1 VSTEHEDQDEP
12 LTARE
17 EQRADQIAKA
27 KEDKDRPDITLRV
40 LLAKA
45 RAKVGINISDQQALS
60 AISAEAIA
68 WQKCQAVDA
77 PYDPESMLSFVEMT
91 PHLQPCIEAY
101 CQNIDGFGHYADVV
115 EPWMENLSSEEAQ
128 TAIRAALEIEAWLTA
143 RDATTEAQR
152 TNENAEETQPAE
164 VTEEEVNAA
173 RDALETDIRRE
184 RYLFDAWFKS
194 CVSDSSFV
202 MLRKKV
208 REDRES
214 HGWGCIEILRDGAGF
229 PRRLCYVPAY
239 TVRPI
244 VDTGEDNVKVTELDK
259 VTPLSKGSEI
269 TITRRFRRY
278 VQNVNGEWRYFR
290 SIGDPRI
297 VSNLSGV
304 VYTEEGD
311 KDSKKALERMFKAEP
326 DAVQAN
332 ELWWISRHSARTPCP
347 GPRWQGNLLQV
358 LGGREADEQNYA
370 WFKNG
375 TIPPGVLIV
384 DKDAKKIESAIR
396 DAQRGAGSKNRLV
409 VIEGKTTQ
417 TAVIDPTNRM
427 PLSTIS
433 YQSFRADQ
441 PMDQVFGEYDK
452 RNGDRIGSSFRLS
465 SVLRG
470 HTPPD
475 LNRAT
480 AMAAL
485 YQAEQQVFA
494 PEREEFDW
502 AVNKF
507 IMPEIGIRFLRFV
520 SNTPPTRT
528 PDEIIAALTAD
539 NGTSLLPGERRDALS
554 GVLGTDLADV
564 QKEDWAKQP
573 SAYTLAGLNQQQG
586 WGGGGGTGGAP
597 EEVAPIAMLAKMRRL
612 EAMVEALT
620 TGPAQAQ
627 ALAEE
632 MAKRLTA
639 NEGPDIDAP
648 DGGEDA

>member
-1 VSTEHEDQDEP
+1 
-12 LTARE
+12 
-17 EQRADQIAKA
+17 
-27 KEDKDRPDITLRV
+27 
-40 LLAKA
+40 
-45 RAKVGINISDQQALS
+45 
-60 AISAEAIA
+60 
-68 WQKCQAVDA
+68 
-77 PYDPESMLSFVEMT
+77 
-91 PHLQPCIEAY
+91 
-101 CQNIDGFGHYADVV
+101 
-115 EPWMENLSSEEAQ
+115 
-128 TAIRAALEIEAWLTA
+128 
-143 RDATTEAQR
+143 
-152 TNENAEETQPAE
+152 
-164 VTEEEVNAA
+164 
-173 RDALETDIRRE
+173 
-184 RYLFDAWFKS
+184 
-194 CVSDSSFV
+194 
-202 MLRKKV
+202 
-208 REDRES
+208 
-214 HGWGCIEILRDGAGF
+214 
-229 PRRLCYVPAY
+229 
-239 TVRPI
+239 
-244 VDTGEDNVKVTELDK
+244 
-259 VTPLSKGSEI
+259 
-269 TITRRFRRY
+269 
-278 VQNVNGEWRYFR
+278 
-290 SIGDPRI
+290 
-297 VSNLSGV
+297 
-304 VYTEEGD
+304 
-311 KDSKKALERMFKAEP
+311 
-326 DAVQAN
+326 
-332 ELWWISRHSARTPCP
+332 
-347 GPRWQGNLLQV
+347 V

-409 VIEGKTTQ
+409 VIEGKTAQ

-470 HTPPD
+470 YTPPD

-539 NGTSLLPGERRDALS
+539 AGTALLPSERRDALS

-573 SAYTLAGLNQQQG
+573 SAYTLAGLGQQG
-586 WGGGGGTGGAP
+586 FGGETQGAP

-612 EAMVEALT
+612 EAMLEALT
-620 TGPAQAQ
+620 TGDAQAQ

-639 NEGPDIDAP
+639 NDGPDTD
-648 DGGEDA
+648 DGEGGEDA